1 MNEFALAMPPSTKP
15 QSPSQPASILIAEDE
30 HLLARDLSHEL
41 GELGFKV
48 VGPAANGRAAVEL
61 AEQHR
66 PDLALLDLRMPEMD
80 GIEAGKIIYERFGIP
95 VVVLTAHSD
104 DTYINAAQEMGV
116 FGYLL
121 KPAEA
126 EELRITIRV
135 AWARFLEQR
144 DLRDDVSS
152 LERKLE
158 ERKLIERA
166 KGVLMQKLSL
176 TEPEAMKRLQKQARD
191 TRRPMADLA
200 RSILDAEQMLGG

>member
-1 MNEFALAMPPSTKP
+1 MN
-15 QSPSQPASILIAEDE
+15 SPASVETSSQPGELPTQPLTVLIAEDE

-41 GELGFKV
+41 SELGFRV
-48 VGPAANGRAAVEL
+48 VGPAANGRLAIEL
-61 AEQHR
+61 AEKHR

-80 GIEAGKIIYERFGIP
+80 GIETGKVLYEQLNIP

-104 DTYINAAQEMGV
+104 DHYVTACQEMGV

-121 KPAEA
+121 KPADA

-135 AWARFLEQR
+135 AWGRYLEQR
-144 DLRDDVSS
+144 ELRDEVGA

-166 KGVLMQKLSL
+166 KGVLMEKLNLS
-176 TEPEAMKRLQKQARD
+176 EPEAMKRLQKQARD

>member
-1 MNEFALAMPPSTKP
+1 MNSPVSVEPVSHQADPPV
-15 QSPSQPASILIAEDE
+15 QPLTILIAEDE

-41 GELGFKV
+41 SELGFHV
-48 VGPAANGRAAVEL
+48 VGPAANGRLAIEL
-61 AEQHR
+61 AEKHR

-80 GIEAGKIIYERFGIP
+80 GIEACRVLYERLGIP

-104 DTYINAAQEMGV
+104 DHYVSACQELGV
-116 FGYLL
+116 FGYML
-121 KPAEA
+121 KPADA

-135 AWARFLEQR
+135 AWGRYMEQR
-144 DLRDDVSS
+144 ELRDEVGA

-166 KGVLMQKLSL
+166 KGVVMQKLGLS
-176 TEPEAMKRLQKQARD
+176 EPEAMKRLQKQARD
-191 TRRPMADLA
+191 MRRPMAELA